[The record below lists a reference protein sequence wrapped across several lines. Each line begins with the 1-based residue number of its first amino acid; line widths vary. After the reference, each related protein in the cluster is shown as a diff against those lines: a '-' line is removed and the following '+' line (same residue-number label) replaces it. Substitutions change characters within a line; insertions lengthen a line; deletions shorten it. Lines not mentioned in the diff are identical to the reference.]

1 MIVDLPDTTTTDVS
15 KALVT
20 LRHSVGAMAMGRV
33 LTLLVSTD
41 HAGANDAVAVANDA
55 TRQHPARI
63 VVVVLDGGREDRVD
77 AQIRVGGDAGAS
89 EIVVLR
95 LHGALREHADS
106 VVTPLLLPDS
116 PIVGWWPGDPP
127 EDVAGSALGLLC
139 IRRITDAARC
149 RHPATQLARRAAD
162 YRPGDT
168 DLAWTRI
175 TRWRALLAAALD
187 YPPHEQV
194 SDVMVTSEPDCPGAD
209 LLSGWLASALEA
221 PVHRARSRA
230 GSGLVSVRLHR
241 PSGPVD
247 LIRQDGQV
255 ASLSQAGQPTR
266 EVALLEPSLP
276 EALAAELHRL
286 DADEIYASA
295 LVTGLPRVQAADS
308 TQQEAIRR
316 GLAPEAPDS
325 SSRRGTSP
333 AMSSAAVQGRDPEAG
348 SPAPEV
354 LEQAVEEALGDLDT
368 TAVSTEVLPT
378 RDQVP
383 RAVAEATLRRLRDA
397 VDRRGSAHLVL
408 TGGSMGIAAVSALAD
423 LSAGDDVWSHVH
435 LWWGDE
441 RFVPEGDAD
450 RNDTQADEAGLGR
463 LGVPAPQ
470 VHRVACGSDIEALPR
485 AAADYATALATQAS
499 VPGPD
504 DSLAEAVPAFDV
516 LMLGVGPDSHVA
528 SLFPGRDELSVRDRA
543 TVPVVES
550 PKPPPL
556 RVSLTLPALLRAR
569 AAWLMVGGSD
579 KAEAVAASLS
589 SRNDPQH
596 PASWIRGTEETIW
609 WMDEEAAAQL
619 RR

>member
-1 MIVDLPDTTTTDVS
+1 MIVNLPNTTTTEVS

-41 HAGANDAVAVANDA
+41 HAGADDAVAVANEA

-63 VVVVLDGGREDRVD
+63 VVVVLDGGSQDRVD

-116 PIVGWWPGDPP
+116 PIVGWWAGDPP
-127 EDVAGSALGLLC
+127 DDVAGSALGLLC
-139 IRRITDAARC
+139 TRRITDATCC
-149 RHPATQLARRAAD
+149 RHPGTQLARRAAD

-187 YPPHEQV
+187 YPPYEKV
-194 SDVMVTSEPDCPGAD
+194 SEVMVTSEPDCPGAD
-209 LLSGWLASALEA
+209 LLAGWLAYALKV
-221 PVHRARSRA
+221 PVHQARSRA
-230 GSGLVSVRLHR
+230 GSALVSVRLQR

-247 LIRQDGQV
+247 LVRLDGPV
-255 ASLSQAGQPTR
+255 AALSQPAQPTR

-295 LVTGLPRVQAADS
+295 LVEGLAEVHSAES

-316 GLAPEAPDS
+316 GLAPSAPDPSPQHRMSPTMS
-325 SSRRGTSP
+325 SS
-333 AMSSAAVQGRDPEAG
+333 AVGARTPDAG
-348 SPAPEV
+348 SPAAEV
-354 LEQAVEEALGDLDT
+354 LEQAVENALTDLADT
-368 TAVSTEVLPT
+368 SVSTKILPA
-378 RDQVP
+378 RDDVVA
-383 RAVAEATLRRLRDA
+383 AVAEATLRRLQDA
-397 VDRRGSAHLVL
+397 VGLRGAAHLVL
-408 TGGSMGIAAVSALAD
+408 TGGSMGIAAVAALAD
-423 LSAGDDVWSHVH
+423 LAPGHDVWQHVH
-435 LWWGDE
+435 VWWGDE

-450 RNDTQADEAGLGR
+450 RNDAQADGAGLSL
-463 LGVPAPQ
+463 LGIPREQ
-470 VHRVACGSDIEALPR
+470 VHRVAYGSDIEALPR
-485 AAADYATALATQAS
+485 AAADYATALAAQAKA
-499 VPGPD
+499 PGPGE
-504 DSLAEAVPAFDV
+504 SVSAAVPEFDV

-528 SLFPGRDELSVRDRA
+528 SLFPGRDELMVRDRA
-543 TVPVVES
+543 TVDVAGS

-556 RVSLTLPALLRAR
+556 RVSLTQPALSRAR
-569 AAWLMVGGSD
+569 AAWLIVGGSD

-589 SRNDPQH
+589 SRKDPRH
-596 PASWIRGTEETIW
+596 PASWITGTEETIW
-609 WMDEEAAAQL
+609 WMDEAAAAQL
-619 RR
+619 PT